1 VVRLGIV
8 RRDLFHPVGTL
19 AVEPFLNGDVW
30 RIIRLSIPVLF
41 QMGFILVALVLGGK
55 CTFPAP
61 AQPSADTNA

>member
-1 VVRLGIV
+1 LALFVA
-8 RRDLFHPVGTL
+8 DLFHPVGAL

-55 CTFPAP
+55 CTLPAP
-61 AQPSADTNA
+61 AQPSADANA